1 MLDRRFSGN
10 VGYLRLQL
18 RQFRQGLIHYYAV
31 LANKVAALC
40 CGLCGRLRE
49 RPTICY
55 RERMKI
61 FFMGLPFSLARYLG
75 GPHYVSRSRK
85 HQVSSA
91 QPVRQMWLLSPA
103 LLDYSTQSAARVETA
118 IEGTRQRRSL
128 PKYSDLG
135 MRRQNAL
142 TRYNANTSTS
152 MHQIL

>member
-31 LANKVAALC
+31 LAKKVAALY

-61 FFMGLPFSLARYLG
+61 FFMGLPFSLARYFG
-75 GPHYVSRSRK
+75 GPPIMCHVLGSIK
-85 HQVSSA
+85 SA
-91 QPVRQMWLLSPA
+91 QLSPYA
-103 LLDYSTQSAARVETA
+103 KRGSY
-118 IEGTRQRRSL
+118 RR
-128 PKYSDLG
+128 
-135 MRRQNAL
+135 R
-142 TRYNANTSTS
+142 
-152 MHQIL
+152 H